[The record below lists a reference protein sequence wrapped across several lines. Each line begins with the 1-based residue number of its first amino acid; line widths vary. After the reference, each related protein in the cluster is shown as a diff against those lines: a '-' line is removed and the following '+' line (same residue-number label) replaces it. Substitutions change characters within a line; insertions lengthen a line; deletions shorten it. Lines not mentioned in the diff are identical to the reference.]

1 MSRLSDEL
9 FEKARVF
16 NTNEEIADI
25 LNDLENHIVEL
36 EDERDDAVEAAENLQ
51 DEVDRLEEE
60 LETLRE
66 D

>member
-25 LNDLENHIVEL
+25 LNDLEL